1 MKMQSEA
8 AISVNTVKRSFKDL
22 IAVNGIT
29 FTINKG
35 EYCALLGPNG
45 AGKTTLMEMIEGI
58 QKPDSG
64 EIVINGKTWKNNE
77 RELHRLLGIS
87 LQETNFFDK
96 LKVIETLEL
105 FSSFYNLES
114 QRCNEVLGLVNLVEK
129 SDAYVKNLSGGQRQR
144 LSLAIA
150 LINRPEILLLDEP
163 TTGLDPT
170 ARREVWEILFRLK
183 KEQHITLIL
192 TTHYMEEAD
201 YLCERIIIM
210 DKGTILADG
219 TVDELISKSKGSQ
232 VIEFSVEES
241 NAAGFTLSDKYKWVK
256 DDKTEKWIINVEDIV
271 SSLPP
276 FLEEMKQ
283 KGVKIKSLECR
294 KMTLDDVFISMTGR
308 RLSE

>member
-1 MKMQSEA
+1 MSQEA
-8 AISVNTVKRSFKDL
+8 AISINNIKKTFKDL
-22 IAVNGIT
+22 TAVNGVS
-29 FTINKG
+29 FAINKG

-58 QKPDSG
+58 QSPTTG
-64 EIVINGKTWKNNE
+64 EIIINGMTWKKNE
-77 RELHRLLGIS
+77 KELHRMLGIS

-96 LKVIETLEL
+96 LKVKETIDL
-105 FSSFYNLES
+105 FSSFYDLEPERS
-114 QRCNEVLGLVNLVEK
+114 LEALDLVNLVEK
-129 SDAYVKNLSGGQRQR
+129 KDAYVKSLSGGQRQR

-183 KEQHITLIL
+183 KEHNITLIL

-210 DKGTILADG
+210 DKGNILADG
-219 TVDELISKSKGSQ
+219 TKNELISKTHSSEI
-232 VIEFSVEES
+232 IEFSIEEES
-241 NAAGFTLSDKYKWVK
+241 TAVFSLGSEKYKWVK
-256 DDKTEKWIINVEDIV
+256 DQKKGTWIINVDDIV
-271 SSLPP
+271 SSLPS
-276 FLEEMKQ
+276 FLDEMKQ
-283 KGVKIKSLECR
+283 KDVKIKSLECR

-308 RLSE
+308 RLTE

>member
-1 MKMQSEA
+1 MSTSP
-8 AISVNTVKRSFKDL
+8 AISVNNVIKSFKDVK
-22 IAVNGIT
+22 AVKGVS
-29 FTINKG
+29 FTIKKG

-58 QKPDSG
+58 QFPDQG
-64 EIVINGKTWKNNE
+64 EIEINGQTWKKNE
-77 RELHRLLGIS
+77 LELHKILGIS

-96 LKVIETLEL
+96 LKVSETLEL
-105 FSSFYNLES
+105 FSSFYDLEAERS
-114 QRCNEVLGLVNLVEK
+114 NEILDLVNLQEK
-129 SDAYVKNLSGGQRQR
+129 KNALVKNLSGGQRQR
-144 LSLAIA
+144 LSLGIA

-183 KEQHITLIL
+183 KEHNITMIL

-210 DKGTILADG
+210 DKGTVLADG
-219 TVDELISKSKGSQ
+219 TLDELVSKSNGAEI
-232 VIEFSVEES
+232 IEFSIEGD
-241 NAAGFTLSDKYKWVK
+241 AAPSFTLNNEKYKWVK
-256 DDKTEKWIINVEDIV
+256 DEKNEKWKITVDDIV
-271 SSLPP
+271 SSLPS

-294 KMTLDDVFISMTGR
+294 KMTLDDIFISMTGR
-308 RLSE
+308 RLNE